1 MKITITKI
9 ALLSAAS
16 SLLVFLLLFFL
27 RIPAV
32 DPRIHPIASSAI
44 LASIFLIPVGYVYDK
59 DQSAIK
65 DAERRL
71 PDFLRDLSNY
81 SIFGL
86 PMAEAIKMTASNDYG
101 HLSPEI
107 RDLENKIS
115 VGLPVDEALE
125 TFGERTGSADIRRVG
140 RIIMK
145 ASESG
150 NNTYDVVT
158 LISDF
163 NAQMALMRDT
173 RRSEMQ
179 NYILVLLIAL
189 GVFIFV
195 ILIIDIG
202 FFPQIKSTSFGSL
215 GLPGST
221 NLRPAIERVFDG
233 GIYVQGVG
241 IGAISGLLRD
251 GRMRS
256 GILITGAILLVSAL
270 ILIGAGVA

>member
-1 MKITITKI
+1 MKLTLTN
-9 ALLSAAS
+9 AGLLSAGA
-16 SLLVFLLLFFL
+16 SLLVFLLFLFL

-32 DPRIHPIASSAI
+32 DPRIHPIATFAI

-59 DQSAIK
+59 QQGSIK

-125 TFGERTGSADIRRVG
+125 TFGDKTGSADIRRVG
-140 RIIMK
+140 RIIRK

-202 FFPQIKSTSFGSL
+202 FFPQIKSTNLGSL

-221 NLRPAIERVFDG
+221 NLRPVIERIFDG

-256 GILITGAILLVSAL
+256 GMLITGAILLVSAL
-270 ILIGAGVA
+270 ILIGAGVG

>member
-1 MKITITKI
+1 LKITITKI

-221 NLRPAIERVFDG
+221 NLRPVIERVFDG

>member
-1 MKITITKI
+1 LKITVTSMG
-9 ALLSAAS
+9 LLSAAMS
-16 SLLVFLLLFFL
+16 VAVFVFFIIS

-32 DPRIHPIASSAI
+32 DPKIHPIASIAI
-44 LASIFLIPVGYVYDK
+44 SVSIFLIPVGYLFNK
-59 DQSAIK
+59 KQNAIK

-115 VGLPVDEALE
+115 VGLPVDEALG
-125 TFGERTGSADIRRVG
+125 TFGDKTGSADIRRVG
-140 RIIMK
+140 RIIRK

-173 RRSEMQ
+173 RRAEMQ

-202 FFPQIKSTSFGSL
+202 FFPKIKSTTFGSL

-221 NLRPAIERVFDG
+221 NLRPVIERIFDA

-241 IGAISGLLRD
+241 IGAISGLLKD

-256 GILITGAILLVSAL
+256 GIFMIGAILLVSAL

>member
-1 MKITITKI
+1 MKITVTSMG
-9 ALLSAAS
+9 LLSAAMS
-16 SLLVFLLLFFL
+16 VAVFVFFMIS

-32 DPRIHPIASSAI
+32 DPKIHPIASIAI
-44 LASIFLIPVGYVYDK
+44 SVSIFLIPVGYLFNK
-59 DQSAIK
+59 KQNAIK

-115 VGLPVDEALE
+115 VGLPVDEALG
-125 TFGERTGSADIRRVG
+125 TFGDKTGSADIRRVG
-140 RIIMK
+140 RIIRK

-173 RRSEMQ
+173 RRAEMQ

-202 FFPQIKSTSFGSL
+202 FFPKIKSTTFGSL

-221 NLRPAIERVFDG
+221 NLRPVIERIFDA

-241 IGAISGLLRD
+241 IGAISGLLKD

-256 GILITGAILLVSAL
+256 GVFMIGAILLVSAL

>member
-1 MKITITKI
+1 MG
-9 ALLSAAS
+9 LLSAAMS
-16 SLLVFLLLFFL
+16 VAVFVFFIIS

-32 DPRIHPIASSAI
+32 DPKIHPIASIAI
-44 LASIFLIPVGYVYDK
+44 SVSIFLIPVGYLFNK
-59 DQSAIK
+59 KQNAIK

-115 VGLPVDEALE
+115 VGLPVDEALG
-125 TFGERTGSADIRRVG
+125 TFGDKTGSADIRRVG
-140 RIIMK
+140 RIIRK

-173 RRSEMQ
+173 RRAEMQ

-202 FFPQIKSTSFGSL
+202 FFPKIKSTTFGSL

-221 NLRPAIERVFDG
+221 NLRPVIERIFDA

-241 IGAISGLLRD
+241 IGAISGLLKD

-256 GILITGAILLVSAL
+256 GIFMIGAILLVSAL

>member
-1 MKITITKI
+1 MKITATSMG
-9 ALLSAAS
+9 LLSAAMS
-16 SLLVFLLLFFL
+16 VAVFVFFIIS

-32 DPRIHPIASSAI
+32 DPKIHPIASIAI
-44 LASIFLIPVGYVYDK
+44 SVSIFLIPVGYLFNK
-59 DQSAIK
+59 KQNAIK

-115 VGLPVDEALE
+115 VGLPVDEALG
-125 TFGERTGSADIRRVG
+125 TFGDKTGSADIRRVG
-140 RIIMK
+140 RIIRK

-173 RRSEMQ
+173 RRAEMQ

-202 FFPQIKSTSFGSL
+202 FFPKIKSTTFGSL

-221 NLRPAIERVFDG
+221 NLRPVIERIFDA

-241 IGAISGLLRD
+241 IGAISGLLKD

-256 GILITGAILLVSAL
+256 GMFMIGAILLVSAL

>member
-1 MKITITKI
+1 MRLTLAKVAFI
-9 ALLSAAS
+9 SAAS
-16 SLLVFLLLFFL
+16 AIVVFLLLLFL

-32 DPRIHPIASSAI
+32 DPRIHPIVSSAI
-44 LASIFLIPVGYVYDK
+44 AISVFLIPVGYVYDK
-59 DQSAIK
+59 QQGAIK

-86 PMAEAIKMTASNDYG
+86 PMAEAIKMTATNDYG

-125 TFGERTGSADIRRVG
+125 TFGNSTGSADIRRVG
-140 RIIMK
+140 RIIKK

-150 NNTYDVVT
+150 NNTYDVIT

-202 FFPQIKSTSFGSL
+202 FFPQIKSTNFGSL

-221 NLRPAIERVFDG
+221 NLRPVIERIFDA
-233 GIYVQGVG
+233 GIYVQGIG
-241 IGAISGLLRD
+241 IGAIAGLLRD

-256 GILITGAILLVSAL
+256 GILITGVILLVSAL

>member
-1 MKITITKI
+1 MKLTLTN
-9 ALLSAAS
+9 AGLLSAGA
-16 SLLVFLLLFFL
+16 SLLVLLLFLFL

-32 DPRIHPIASSAI
+32 DPRIHPIATFAI

-59 DQSAIK
+59 QQGSIK

-125 TFGERTGSADIRRVG
+125 TFGEKTGSADIRRVG
-140 RIIMK
+140 RIIRK

-202 FFPQIKSTSFGSL
+202 FFPQIKSTNLGSL

-221 NLRPAIERVFDG
+221 NLRPVIERIFDG

-256 GILITGAILLVSAL
+256 GMLITGAILLVSAL
-270 ILIGAGVA
+270 ILIGAGVG

>member
-1 MKITITKI
+1 MKLTLTN
-9 ALLSAAS
+9 AGLLSAGA
-16 SLLVFLLLFFL
+16 SLLVFLLFLFL

-32 DPRIHPIASSAI
+32 DPRIHPIASFAI

-59 DQSAIK
+59 QQGSIK

-125 TFGERTGSADIRRVG
+125 TFGDKTGSADIRRVG
-140 RIIMK
+140 RIIRK

-202 FFPQIKSTSFGSL
+202 FFPQIKSTNLGSL

-221 NLRPAIERVFDG
+221 NLRPVIERIFDG

-256 GILITGAILLVSAL
+256 GMLITGAILLVSAL
-270 ILIGAGVA
+270 ILIGAGVG

>member
-32 DPRIHPIASSAI
+32 DPQIHPIASSAI

>member
-1 MKITITKI
+1 MKLTLTN
-9 ALLSAAS
+9 AGLLSAGA
-16 SLLVFLLLFFL
+16 SLLVFLLFLFL

-32 DPRIHPIASSAI
+32 DPRIHPIATFAI

-59 DQSAIK
+59 QQGSIK

-125 TFGERTGSADIRRVG
+125 TFGEKTGSADIRRVG
-140 RIIMK
+140 RIIRK

-179 NYILVLLIAL
+179 NYIMVLLIAL

-202 FFPQIKSTSFGSL
+202 FFPQIKSTNLGSL

-221 NLRPAIERVFDG
+221 NLRPVIERIFDG

-256 GILITGAILLVSAL
+256 GMLITGAILLVSAL
-270 ILIGAGVA
+270 ILIGAGVG

>member
-1 MKITITKI
+1 MKPTMISVG
-9 ALLSAAS
+9 ALSAAMS
-16 SLLVFLLLFFL
+16 VVVFLIFLLLG
-27 RIPAV
+27 IPAV
-32 DPRIHPIASSAI
+32 DPEMHPIVSFVISV
-44 LASIFLIPVGYVYDK
+44 SIFLIPVGYLYDK
-59 DQSAIK
+59 KQSAIK

-86 PMAEAIKMTASNDYG
+86 PMAEAIKMTANNDYG
-101 HLSPEI
+101 HLSPEV

-115 VGLPVDEALE
+115 VGLPVDEALG
-125 TFGERTGSADIRRVG
+125 TFGNKTGSADIRRVG
-140 RIIMK
+140 RIIKK

-179 NYILVLLIAL
+179 NYILILLIAL

-202 FFPQIKSTSFGSL
+202 FFPRIKSTSFGAL

-221 NLRPAIERVFDG
+221 NLRPTIERIFNI

-241 IGAISGLLRD
+241 IGAIAGLLRD
-251 GRMRS
+251 GRIRS
-256 GILITGAILLVSAL
+256 GLFIMGSILLVSAI
-270 ILIGAGVA
+270 ILIGSGVA

>member
-16 SLLVFLLLFFL
+16 SLLVFLLLSIL

>member
-1 MKITITKI
+1 MKITATSMG
-9 ALLSAAS
+9 LLSAAMS
-16 SLLVFLLLFFL
+16 VAVFVFFIIS

-32 DPRIHPIASSAI
+32 DPKIHPIASIAI
-44 LASIFLIPVGYVYDK
+44 SVSIFLIPVGYLFNK
-59 DQSAIK
+59 KQNAIK

-115 VGLPVDEALE
+115 VGLPVDEALG
-125 TFGERTGSADIRRVG
+125 TFGDKTGSADIRRVG
-140 RIIMK
+140 RIIRK

-173 RRSEMQ
+173 RRAEMQ

-202 FFPQIKSTSFGSL
+202 FFPKIKSTTFGSL

-221 NLRPAIERVFDG
+221 NLRPVIERIFDA

-241 IGAISGLLRD
+241 IGAISGLLKD

-256 GILITGAILLVSAL
+256 GVFMIGAILLVSAL

>member
-1 MKITITKI
+1 MKLTLTN
-9 ALLSAAS
+9 AGLLSAGA
-16 SLLVFLLLFFL
+16 SLLVLLLFLFL

-32 DPRIHPIASSAI
+32 DPRIHPIASFAI

-59 DQSAIK
+59 QQGSIK

-125 TFGERTGSADIRRVG
+125 TFGEKTGSADIRRVG
-140 RIIMK
+140 RIIRK

-202 FFPQIKSTSFGSL
+202 FFPQIKSTNLGSL

-221 NLRPAIERVFDG
+221 NLRPVIERIFDG

-256 GILITGAILLVSAL
+256 GMLITGAILLVSAL
-270 ILIGAGVA
+270 ILIGAGVG

>member
-1 MKITITKI
+1 LKITITKI

>member
-1 MKITITKI
+1 MKLTLTN
-9 ALLSAAS
+9 AGLLSAGA
-16 SLLVFLLLFFL
+16 SLLVLLLFLFL

-32 DPRIHPIASSAI
+32 DPRIHPIATFAI

-59 DQSAIK
+59 QQGSIK

-125 TFGERTGSADIRRVG
+125 TFGEKTGSADIRRVG
-140 RIIMK
+140 RIIRK

-163 NAQMALMRDT
+163 NAQMALTRDT

-202 FFPQIKSTSFGSL
+202 FFPQIKSTNLGSL

-221 NLRPAIERVFDG
+221 NLRPVIERIFDG

-256 GILITGAILLVSAL
+256 GMLITGAILLVSAL
-270 ILIGAGVA
+270 ILIGAGVG

>member
-1 MKITITKI
+1 MKITVTSMG
-9 ALLSAAS
+9 LLSAAMS
-16 SLLVFLLLFFL
+16 VAVFVFFIIS

-32 DPRIHPIASSAI
+32 DPKIHPIASIAI
-44 LASIFLIPVGYVYDK
+44 SVSIFLIPVGYLFNK
-59 DQSAIK
+59 KQNAIK

-115 VGLPVDEALE
+115 VGLPVDEALG
-125 TFGERTGSADIRRVG
+125 TFGDKTGSADIRRVG
-140 RIIMK
+140 RIIRK

-173 RRSEMQ
+173 RRAEMQ

-202 FFPQIKSTSFGSL
+202 FFPKIKSTTFGSL

-221 NLRPAIERVFDG
+221 NLRPVIERIFDA

-241 IGAISGLLRD
+241 IGAISGLLKD

-256 GILITGAILLVSAL
+256 GIFMIGAILLVSAL

>member
-1 MKITITKI
+1 MKITVTSMG
-9 ALLSAAS
+9 LLSAAMS
-16 SLLVFLLLFFL
+16 VAVFVFFIIS

-32 DPRIHPIASSAI
+32 DPKIHPIASIAI
-44 LASIFLIPVGYVYDK
+44 SVSIFLIPVGYLFNK
-59 DQSAIK
+59 KQNAIK

-115 VGLPVDEALE
+115 VGLPVDEALG
-125 TFGERTGSADIRRVG
+125 TFGDKTGSADIRRVG
-140 RIIMK
+140 RIIRK

-173 RRSEMQ
+173 RRAEMQ

-202 FFPQIKSTSFGSL
+202 FFPKIKSTTFGSL

-221 NLRPAIERVFDG
+221 NLRPVIERIFDA

-241 IGAISGLLRD
+241 IGAISGLLKD

-256 GILITGAILLVSAL
+256 GIFMIGAILLVSAL
-270 ILIGAGVA
+270 ILIGAGVS

>member
-1 MKITITKI
+1 MKLTLTN
-9 ALLSAAS
+9 AGLLSAGA
-16 SLLVFLLLFFL
+16 SLLVFLLFLFL

-32 DPRIHPIASSAI
+32 DPRIHPIATFAI

-59 DQSAIK
+59 QQGSIK

-125 TFGERTGSADIRRVG
+125 TFGEKTGSADIRRVG
-140 RIIMK
+140 RIIRK

-202 FFPQIKSTSFGSL
+202 FFPQIKSTNLGSL

-221 NLRPAIERVFDG
+221 NLRPVIERIFDG

-256 GILITGAILLVSAL
+256 GMLITGAILLVSAL
-270 ILIGAGVA
+270 ILIGAGVG

>member
-1 MKITITKI
+1 MKITVTSMG
-9 ALLSAAS
+9 LLSAAMS
-16 SLLVFLLLFFL
+16 VAVFVFFIIS

-32 DPRIHPIASSAI
+32 DPKIHPIASIAI
-44 LASIFLIPVGYVYDK
+44 SVSIFLIPVGYLFNK
-59 DQSAIK
+59 KQNAIK

-115 VGLPVDEALE
+115 VGLPVDEALG
-125 TFGERTGSADIRRVG
+125 TFGDKTGSADIRRVG
-140 RIIMK
+140 RIIRK

-173 RRSEMQ
+173 RRAEMQ

-202 FFPQIKSTSFGSL
+202 FFPKIKSTTFGSL

-221 NLRPAIERVFDG
+221 NLRPVIERIFDA

-241 IGAISGLLRD
+241 IGAISGLLKD

-256 GILITGAILLVSAL
+256 GVFMIGAILLVSAL

>member
-1 MKITITKI
+1 MKLTMITVG
-9 ALLSAAS
+9 LLSAAMS
-16 SLLVFLLLFFL
+16 VVVFFIFLLL

-32 DPRIHPIASSAI
+32 DPVTHPIVAVVISV
-44 LASIFLIPVGYVYDK
+44 SIFLIPVGYLYDK
-59 DQSAIK
+59 RQSATR

-115 VGLPVDEALE
+115 VGLPVDEALG
-125 TFGERTGSADIRRVG
+125 TFGNKTGSADIRRVG
-140 RIIMK
+140 RIIKK

-179 NYILVLLIAL
+179 NYILILLIAL

-202 FFPQIKSTSFGSL
+202 FFPKIKSTSFGTL

-221 NLRPAIERVFDG
+221 NLRPTIERIFNI

-241 IGAISGLLRD
+241 IGSIAGLLRD
-251 GRMRS
+251 GRIRS
-256 GILITGAILLVSAL
+256 GLFIMGSILLVSAI
-270 ILIGAGVA
+270 ILIGSGVA

>member
-1 MKITITKI
+1 MKITVTSMG
-9 ALLSAAS
+9 LLSAAMS
-16 SLLVFLLLFFL
+16 VAVFVFFIIS

-32 DPRIHPIASSAI
+32 DPKIHPIASIAI
-44 LASIFLIPVGYVYDK
+44 SVSIFLIPVGYLFNK
-59 DQSAIK
+59 KQNAIK

-115 VGLPVDEALE
+115 VGLPVDEALG
-125 TFGERTGSADIRRVG
+125 TFGDKTGSADIRRVG
-140 RIIMK
+140 RIIRK

-173 RRSEMQ
+173 RRAEMQ

-202 FFPQIKSTSFGSL
+202 FFPKIKSTTFGSL

-221 NLRPAIERVFDG
+221 NLRPVIERIFDA

-241 IGAISGLLRD
+241 IGAISGLLKD

-256 GILITGAILLVSAL
+256 GMFMIGAILLVSAL

>member
-1 MKITITKI
+1 MNPVLRKV
-9 ALLSAAS
+9 ALLSAAAS
-16 SLLVFLLLFFL
+16 ILVFFLFLLLG
-27 RIPAV
+27 IPAV
-32 DPRIHPIASSAI
+32 DPRGHPIASSAI
-44 LASIFLIPVGYVYDK
+44 AVSIFLIPVGYIYDK
-59 DQSAIK
+59 QQSAIK

-86 PMAEAIKMTASNDYG
+86 PMAEAVKMAASNDYG

-107 RDLENKIS
+107 RDLGNKIS

-125 TFGERTGSADIRRVG
+125 TFGDKTGSADIRRVG
-140 RIIMK
+140 RIIQK

-202 FFPQIKSTSFGSL
+202 FFPKIKVTNFGSI
-215 GLPGST
+215 GLPGNT
-221 NLRPAIERVFDG
+221 NIRPLIERIFDV

-241 IGAISGLLRD
+241 IGGIAGLLRD
-251 GRMRS
+251 GRLRS
-256 GILITGAILLVSAL
+256 GMLITGAILLVSAL